1 MNWRRAYAAFQIW
14 FMVCLTSAIGASSWS
29 FLVAGLCR
37 LMFKLDEN
45 IALLAIGLPMF
56 LILLVVLIRFLPKPL
71 RKAGILS
78 DEPERFGP
86 WFKP

>member
-1 MNWRRAYAAFQIW
+1 
-14 FMVCLTSAIGASSWS
+14 
-29 FLVAGLCR
+29 
-37 LMFKLDEN
+37 
-45 IALLAIGLPMF
+45 LAIGLPMF